1 MKHTIYCEM
10 QPLTRECAHVRSAV
24 SGAPVRLERMSAWDA
39 VWGQD
44 EAVAMLRAAAEPDA
58 AARGSMTHAWL
69 ITGPAGSGRSTLA
82 TAFAAALIAKSPD
95 DTATIAQVQARTHP
109 DLTALRTD
117 RVIISI
123 QEARDLVRGAYYAP
137 SLGRHRVIVV
147 EDADRMTERTS
158 NVLLKALEEPPERTV
173 WVLCAPSEA
182 DLLPTIR
189 SRVRTV
195 RLSEPEVDDVARLI
209 VQRTGVD
216 LALAEQSA
224 RHAQRHIGMAQ
235 RLATD
240 ADART
245 RRDTTVRAALEVRS
259 VSDAV
264 EAAGRIVAIATEDA
278 KALTADRDV
287 AEREQMRRSMGLAE
301 GAAVPPT
308 FRSQLNAL
316 EDDQKRR
323 ATRSLRDGIDRV
335 LTDLQSLFRDMIMV
349 QYGRTD
355 SLINEELREDLT
367 AVASGWG
374 PARTLAALDAITDTR
389 RSLEQ
394 NAAPLLA
401 VESMLVTVAS
411 GRKP

>member
-1 MKHTIYCEM
+1 
-10 QPLTRECAHVRSAV
+10 
-24 SGAPVRLERMSAWDA
+24 MSAWES

-44 EAVAMLRAAAEPDA
+44 EAVATLRAAAEPDP
-58 AARGSMTHAWL
+58 ARGSMTHAWL

-82 TAFAAALIAKSPD
+82 LAFAAALIAQSPD
-95 DTATIAQVQARTHP
+95 DTNTIAQVHARTHP
-109 DLTALRTD
+109 DLTSLRTD

-123 QEARDLVRGAYYAP
+123 AEARDLVRGAYYAP
-137 SLGRHRVIVV
+137 SLGRYRVIVV
-147 EDADRMTERTS
+147 EDADRMSERTS

-173 WVLCAPSEA
+173 WVLCAPSDA

-189 SRVRTV
+189 SRVRVV
-195 RLSEPEVDDVARLI
+195 RLNEPEVADVARLI
-209 VQRTGVD
+209 VQRTNVD
-216 LALAEQSA
+216 PALAEQSA

-240 ADART
+240 ADARA
-245 RRDTTVRAALEVRS
+245 RRDTTVRAALNVRS

-287 AEREQMRRSMGLAE
+287 AEREQMRRSMGLTE
-301 GAAVPPT
+301 GAPVPPT
-308 FRSQLNAL
+308 FRSQLSTL

-335 LTDLQSLFRDMIMV
+335 LTDLQSLFRDMLMV

-355 SLINEELREDLT
+355 SLINLELRDELT
-367 AVASGWG
+367 AVGEGWG
-374 PARTLAALDAITDTR
+374 PARTLAALDAITATR
-389 RSLEQ
+389 RNLQQ

-401 VESMLVTVAS
+401 VESLLVAVAS

>member
-1 MKHTIYCEM
+1 
-10 QPLTRECAHVRSAV
+10 
-24 SGAPVRLERMSAWDA
+24 MSVWDA

-44 EAVAMLRAAAEPDA
+44 EAVATLRDAAAPDA
-58 AARGSMTHAWL
+58 ARGLMTHAWL

-82 TAFAAALIAKSPD
+82 SAFAAELIARSPD
-95 DTATIAQVQARTHP
+95 DVTTIAQVQARTHP

-123 QEARDLVRGAYYAP
+123 AEARDLVRGAYYAP
-137 SLGRHRVIVV
+137 SLGRHRVIIV
-147 EDADRMTERTS
+147 EDADRMSERTS

-173 WVLCAPSEA
+173 WVLCAPSDA

-189 SRVRTV
+189 SRVRVV
-195 RLSEPEVDDVARLI
+195 RLNEPEVADVAGLI

-216 LALAEQSA
+216 PALAEQSA

-240 ADART
+240 PGARA
-245 RRDTTVRAALEVRS
+245 RREATVRAVLDLRS

-264 EAAGRIVAIATEDA
+264 DAAGRVIAIATDDA
-278 KALTADRDV
+278 KSLSADRDV
-287 AEREQMRRSMGLAE
+287 AEREQMRRSMGLAD
-301 GAAVPPT
+301 GAPVPPT
-308 FRSQLNAL
+308 FRSQLSAL

-335 LTDLQSLFRDMIMV
+335 LTDLQSVFRDMLMI

-355 SLINEELREDLT
+355 TLINTELQNDIA
-367 AVASGWG
+367 AVGEGWG
-374 PARTLAALDAITDTR
+374 PERALLALDAIAATR
-389 RSLEQ
+389 RSLQ
-394 NAAPLLA
+394 HNAAPLLA
-401 VESMLVTVAS
+401 VESMLVTIAS
-411 GRKP
+411 GRTP

>member
-1 MKHTIYCEM
+1 
-10 QPLTRECAHVRSAV
+10 
-24 SGAPVRLERMSAWDA
+24 MSAWEA

-44 EAVAMLRAAAEPDA
+44 EAVATLRGAAAPDA
-58 AARGSMTHAWL
+58 ARGMMTHAWL

-82 TAFAAALIAKSPD
+82 SAFAAELIAHSPD

-123 QEARDLVRGAYYAP
+123 AEARELVRGAYYAP
-137 SLGRHRVIVV
+137 SLGRHRVIIV
-147 EDADRMTERTS
+147 EDADRMSERTS

-173 WVLCAPSEA
+173 WVLCAPSDA

-189 SRVRTV
+189 SRVRVV
-195 RLSEPEVDDVARLI
+195 RLNEPEVADVAGLI

-216 LALAEQSA
+216 PALAEQSA

-240 ADART
+240 ADARA
-245 RRDTTVRAALEVRS
+245 RRDTTVRAVLELRS

-264 EAAGRIVAIATEDA
+264 NAAGQMIALATDDA
-278 KALTADRDV
+278 KALSADRDV
-287 AEREQMRRSMGLAE
+287 TEREQLRRSMGLAD
-301 GAAVPPT
+301 GAPVPPAL
-308 FRSQLNAL
+308 RSQLSAL

-335 LTDLQSLFRDMIMV
+335 LTDLQSVFRDMLMV
-349 QYGRTD
+349 LYGRTET
-355 SLINEELREDLT
+355 LINTEIQHDIA
-367 AVASGWG
+367 AVGEGWG
-374 PARTLAALDAITDTR
+374 AERALLALDAISATR
-389 RSLEQ
+389 RSLQ
-394 NAAPLLA
+394 HNAAPLLA
-401 VESMLVTVAS
+401 VESMLVTIAS
-411 GRKP
+411 GRTP